1 MQKIATRI
9 SLLSFL
15 LITLSSCSIV
25 KGIFKAGVGVGIF
38 LVIAVIAILLFIIT
52 KIFKR
57 K

>member
-1 MQKIATRI
+1 MQKILTRI
-9 SLLSFL
+9 SLLAFL
-15 LITLSSCSIV
+15 LLTLSSCSIV

-38 LVIAVIAILLFIIT
+38 LVVAVIAILLFIIT

>member
-15 LITLSSCSIV
+15 LVILSSCSIV

>member
-1 MQKIATRI
+1 MQKIFTRI
-9 SLLSFL
+9 SLLSLL

-38 LVIAVIAILLFIIT
+38 LVIAIIAILLFIIT

>member
-1 MQKIATRI
+1 MQKIFTRI
-9 SLLSFL
+9 SLLSVL

-25 KGIFKAGVGVGIF
+25 KGIFKAGVGVGVF

>member
-25 KGIFKAGVGVGIF
+25 KGIFKAGVGVGVF